1 MRRKF
6 SVFAMAL
13 GVIALGTIFAPVARA
28 GCGSLSGL
36 QSKGSVKPS
45 AFLLGAGQTPEWGF
59 GEASIVGLWRV
70 KVVSVGNQ
78 AFGLPDGTELDQGY
92 SSWHSDGTEILNS
105 GRDPSTGNF
114 CLGTWKQVGR
124 STFKLNHYA
133 LNWTGLTVDAKGNV
147 VLDPTDPTKTRPLN
161 TLNGPTNIREEVTL
175 DANKNTFEGTFTVEN
190 FDQNGKS
197 IIQLKGKIT
206 GVRLTVDSPAFVN

>member
-1 MRRKF
+1 MKWKF
-6 SVFAMAL
+6 SVLTVAL
-13 GVIALGTIFAPVARA
+13 GIVALGTSFAPVARA

-45 AFLLGAGQTPEWGF
+45 AFFLGAGQTPEWGF

-78 AFGLPDGTELDQGY
+78 AFGLPDGIELDQGY
-92 SSWHSDGTEILNS
+92 STWHSDGTEILNS
-105 GRDPSTGNF
+105 GRDPSTGSF
-114 CLGTWKQVGR
+114 CLGAWKQTGR
-124 STFKLNHYA
+124 SSYKLNHYA

-147 VLDPTDPTKTRPLN
+147 ILDPQTKEPLN
-161 TLNGPTNIREEVTL
+161 TLTGPTNIREEVTL
-175 DANKNTFEGTFTVEN
+175 DASRNNFEGTFTVEN

-197 IIQLKGKIT
+197 LILLRGKIT
-206 GVRLTVDSPAFVN
+206 GVRLTADSPAFVN

>member
-1 MRRKF
+1 MKWKI
-6 SVFAMAL
+6 SALTVAL
-13 GVIALGTIFAPVARA
+13 GVIALGTSFAPVARA

-45 AFLLGAGQTPEWGF
+45 AFLLGAGQSADLGF
-59 GEASIVGLWRV
+59 GSGEASIVGLWRV

-78 AFGLPDGTELDQGY
+78 AAGLPDGTELDQGY

-114 CLGTWKQVGR
+114 CLGVWKQTGR
-124 STFKLNHYA
+124 SSYKLNHYA

-147 VLDPTDPTKTRPLN
+147 ILDPQTKEPLN
-161 TLNGPTNIREEVTL
+161 TLTGPTNIREEVTL
-175 DANKNTFEGTFTVEN
+175 DGSRNSFEGTFTVEN

-197 IIQLKGKIT
+197 LITLKGKIT
-206 GVRLTVDSPAFVN
+206 GVRLTPDSPAYVN